1 MNPYY
6 LWYGYLIDSFTVIY
20 WTSQFVILG
29 VSGLFRFN
37 SIFDGKSCKQTLKTM
52 IRRHVMWRLI
62 LVCTVCLLPF
72 YGFPGKN
79 GLKYEFHFSEVY
91 RSVNCIGSLA
101 KNT

>member
-1 MNPYY
+1 M
-6 LWYGYLIDSFTVIY
+6 DSFTVIY

-37 SIFDGKSCKQTLKTM
+37 SIFNGKSSKQTLKTM
-52 IRRHVMWRLI
+52 IRRHVMWCLI
-62 LVCTVCLLPF
+62 LVCTVLYDPF
-72 YGFPGKN
+72 TGFQARKN

-101 KNT
+101 KFT